1 MCLACLG
8 NCSLGSNGQLQGCMA
23 LQQCVCGAGMWGAE
37 DGEAGDSREAG
48 ATWWVW
54 ARGSREAGTTWW
66 GGPGDPPPRVCRLW
80 TAAGSVSSVF
90 YFFVYNTSDKGEQHP
105 GSHSLV
111 HSSNSTV

>member
-1 MCLACLG
+1 MKMGRLEIPERLG
-8 NCSLGSNGQLQGCMA
+8 PLGGEGQ
-23 LQQCVCGAGMWGAE
+23 
-37 DGEAGDSREAG
+37 
-48 ATWWVW
+48 
-54 ARGSREAGTTWW
+54 GT
-66 GGPGDPPPRVCRLW
+66 PPPRPQSVCRLW